1 MNLLV
6 IFCLILFSQGQASE
20 DWSGGTPRPQSME
33 SKKQVIVVSLP
44 GESNVQYLDH
54 IQNLADFAIEMD
66 AKTEGRD
73 HLFIIHDRSGR
84 KYLQHHTFT
93 NAHLIEVDE
102 PGLDMWM
109 RDFPPA
115 MPNQQIKFKY
125 RPQYISRKQA
135 KLDENNFRKFASLVG
150 LPHLQ
155 QSDLVLEG
163 GNIVENG
170 VGAAITTERIYDDNP
185 WMTKKQI
192 IKKLEATIN
201 RKVAVVE
208 DPDDT
213 TGHADGVLSFV
224 EEDVLLI
231 GLYDGPDDQRY
242 YDSMKR
248 SVLKVFPCLTVI
260 PLPCYTNN
268 NVSDGFGSAEGSY
281 ANSLVTNNAVYV
293 PFFSNKTA
301 NERAFAVF
309 QSSTDKDVV
318 AVGAA
323 GKVHGLGGS
332 VRCMSWQIDQDHPV
346 ANALFAYVSNKK
358 K

>member
-1 MNLLV
+1 MSLLLL
-6 IFCLILFSQGQASE
+6 FSLILITQGQASHL
-20 DWSGGTPRPQSME
+20 SME

-115 MPNQQIKFKY
+115 MPNQQIKFTY
-125 RPQYISRKQA
+125 RPQYISASQA
-135 KLDENNFRKFASLVG
+135 KLDEGSFWDFARLVG

-155 QSDLVLEG
+155 HSDLVLEG

-170 VGAAITTERIYDDNP
+170 VDAAITTERIYVDNP
-185 WMTKKQI
+185 GMAKQAI
-192 IKKLEATIN
+192 INELEATIN
-201 RKVAVVE
+201 RKVVVVE
-208 DPDDT
+208 DPQDT
-213 TGHADGVLSFV
+213 TGHADGILSFV

-231 GLYDGPDDQRY
+231 SLFDDADGPGY
-242 YDSMKR
+242 YESMKN
-248 SVLKVFPCLTVI
+248 SVLKVFPGLTI
-260 PLPCYTNN
+260 TPLPCYIKKS
-268 NVSDGFGSAEGSY
+268 VSDGFGSAEGSY

-293 PFFSNKTA
+293 PFFSNQTA

-309 QSSTDKDVV
+309 QSSTNKDVV
-318 AVGAA
+318 AVEAA
-323 GKVHGLGGS
+323 GKVPGLGGS

>member
-1 MNLLV
+1 
-6 IFCLILFSQGQASE
+6 
-20 DWSGGTPRPQSME
+20 ME

-44 GESNVQYLDH
+44 GESNVQYFDNL
-54 IQNLADFAIEMD
+54 QNLADFAIEMD
-66 AKTEGRD
+66 IKTEARD
-73 HLFIIHDRSGR
+73 HLFVIHDRSGR

-109 RDFPPA
+109 RDFPPC
-115 MPNQQIKFKY
+115 MPNQQIKFTYK
-125 RPQYISRKQA
+125 PQYISRKQA
-135 KLDENNFRKFASLVG
+135 KLDEDNFWKFANLVG
-150 LPHLQ
+150 LSQLQ
-155 QSDLVLEG
+155 QSDLILEG

-170 VGAAITTERIYDDNP
+170 VDAAITTERVFHDNP
-185 WMTKKQI
+185 RMTKKQI

-201 RKVAVVE
+201 KKVAVVE

-213 TGHADGVLSFV
+213 TGHADGIVTFV
-224 EEDVLLI
+224 KEDVLLI

-242 YDSMKR
+242 YESVKR
-248 SVLKVFPCLTVI
+248 SILKVFPGLTVI
-260 PLPCYTNN
+260 PLPSYTKKS
-268 NVSDGFGSAEGSY
+268 VSHGFGSAEGSY

-318 AVGAA
+318 AVEAA
-323 GKVHGLGGS
+323 GKVPGLGGS

-346 ANALFAYVSNKK
+346 ANALFAYVSNKQK
-358 K
+358 

>member
-1 MNLLV
+1 
-6 IFCLILFSQGQASE
+6 
-20 DWSGGTPRPQSME
+20 ME

-44 GESNVQYLDH
+44 GESNVQYFDN

-109 RDFPPA
+109 RDFPPC
-115 MPNQQIKFKY
+115 MPNQQIKFRY
-125 RPQYISRKQA
+125 RPQYINASQA
-135 KLDENNFRKFASLVG
+135 KLDESNFWKFAGLVG
-150 LPHLQ
+150 LPQLQ

-170 VGAAITTERIYDDNP
+170 ADAAITTERVFEDNP
-185 WMTKKQI
+185 NVTEHEFVKE
-192 IKKLEATIN
+192 LEATIK

-208 DPDDT
+208 DPQDT
-213 TGHADGVLSFV
+213 TGHADGILSFV

-231 GLYDGPDDQRY
+231 SLFDDADGPRY
-242 YDSMKR
+242 YESMKS
-248 SVLKVFPCLTVI
+248 SVLKVFPDLTII
-260 PLPCYTNN
+260 PLPCYIKKY
-268 NVSDGFGSAEGSY
+268 VSHGFASAEGSY

-293 PFFSNKTA
+293 PFFSNQTA

-318 AVGAA
+318 AVEAA
-323 GKVHGLGGS
+323 GKVPGLGGS
-332 VRCMSWQIDQDHPV
+332 LRCMSWQIDQEHPV
-346 ANALFAYVSNKK
+346 AKALFAYVNNKQN
-358 K
+358 